1 MSTKKNNL
9 DELLKA
15 MFGGEEKSNTEEK
28 KSETKVKTLLTDEQL
43 EAFSEVS
50 KAIAHLADILMGG
63 HDIHRLLEA
72 DKNDFNMFQYV
83 VFCDLVIE
91 LIKTT
96 EAGKDLLNFSEED
109 ITEMCERHD
118 CSVSETVV
126 KVMIADIIS
135 RM

>member
-1 MSTKKNNL
+1 M
-9 DELLKA
+9 
-15 MFGGEEKSNTEEK
+15 
-28 KSETKVKTLLTDEQL
+28 
-43 EAFSEVS
+43 S

-83 VFCDLVIE
+83 VFCDLVTE

-118 CSVSETVV
+118 CSVSETVM

>member
-15 MFGGEEKSNTEEK
+15 MFGGEEKSTDK
-28 KSETKVKTLLTDEQL
+28 KESETKVKTLLTDEQL

-50 KAIAHLADILMGG
+50 KATAHLADVLMRD

-72 DKNDFNMFQYV
+72 DKNDFNMFQYM
-83 VFCDLVIE
+83 VFHDLVIE

-96 EAGKDLLNFSEED
+96 KAVEDLLKFTEED
-109 ITEMCERHD
+109 IENMCREHG
-118 CSVSETVV
+118 CSVAETVT

-135 RM
+135 KL